1 MKIWYISTTSQS
13 AISVPE
19 DFRLSKNFVL
29 HELANNEGD
38 PAQPQY
44 MISEYSMH
52 FNELLQIFRD
62 RYGRPID
69 PTSGYRQA
77 AYNKK
82 VGGDTNSLHLKA
94 CAMDF
99 IDKYKYKDTRLLSLW
114 LGVLFDNNI
123 TGAVNIYNNNGLYRY
138 HVEAFSDI
146 FLGYKKN
153 RIRVYTDKDHYTVIA
168 TQYEPLGIE
177 VTYNGK

>member
-1 MKIWYISTTSQS
+1 MKIWYISTTSQ
-13 AISVPE
+13 AVISVPE
-19 DFRLSKNFVL
+19 NFRLAKSFVL
-29 HELANNEGD
+29 KELANNEGD

-44 MISEYSMH
+44 EISEYSMH

-62 RYGRPID
+62 RYFRPID

-82 VGGDTNSLHLKA
+82 VGGDANSLHMKA

-99 IDKYKYKDTRLLSLW
+99 IDKYKYEYMTVLSMW
-114 LGVLFDNNI
+114 LGVLYDSGI
-123 TGAVNIYNNNGLYRY
+123 IGAIKIYKNGNLYRY
-138 HVEAFSDI
+138 HVEAFSNI

-153 RIRVYTDKDHYTVIA
+153 RIRVYTDKDQYAVIA
-168 TQYEPLGIE
+168 AQYEPIGIE

>member
-1 MKIWYISTTSQS
+1 MKMWYVSTATQA

-19 DFRLSKNFVL
+19 NFRLTKNFVL
-29 HELANNEGD
+29 NELANNEGD
-38 PAQPQY
+38 PSIPQY

-62 RYGRPID
+62 RYGMPID

-82 VGGDTNSLHLKA
+82 VGGDTNSLHRKA

-99 IDKYKYKDTRLLSLW
+99 IDKYKNKDTRILSLW
-114 LGVLFDNNI
+114 LGVLYDNGI
-123 TGAVNIYNNNGLYRY
+123 TGAINIYGNNGLYRY

-153 RIRVYTDKDHYTVIA
+153 RIRVYTNKEHYTVLA
-168 TQYEPLGIE
+168 TLYGPLGIE